1 MVGQTLGHYRI
12 LERVGAGGMGVVYRA
27 RDEQLERDVA
37 VKVLPPGTLSDE
49 TARRHFRKEAMALAK
64 LSHPNIETVYEYGTQ
79 DQMDFLVLEYV
90 PGKTLANKLAGG
102 PLAEKEIVALGMQ
115 IAAALEEAHE
125 RGIVHRDL
133 KPANVAITSR
143 GEAKVLDFGLAKLL
157 RPDDELT
164 TDQLTETG
172 MAAGTLPYMSPEQ
185 LRGEEVDARADV
197 YAIGTVLYEMATGRK
212 AFHEG
217 SAPRLTDAILHEP
230 PVPPRYVNPRISAE
244 LERIILKCL
253 DKEAENRYQ
262 SARELVIDMRRVGSR
277 SAPLA
282 PLRKP
287 ARIRWKAI
295 AILSLVFLLL
305 LTTLIA
311 LNVGGSR
318 GWLRGAGN
326 LPRIKSLAVLP
337 LANLSGDPTQEYFAD
352 GMTDALITDLGKI
365 GALRVISRTSVMQ
378 YKGASKP
385 VREIAKDLSL
395 DAVVEG
401 SLLRSGDRVQITARL
416 IQART
421 DTQIWSHS
429 YERGIQ
435 DALTLQSEVAQAIAD
450 EIRVKLTPE
459 EQARISA
466 SHAVSPEA
474 YEAYLRGRYFWNKRT
489 PGDFRKAMS
498 EFKKAI
504 DLDPTYPLAWA
515 GLADGYSLLSD
526 YDEQSPREAIPQA
539 RATAKKA
546 LELDDSLGEAW
557 ATLANIEWAYDWNAS
572 AAETDFRRA
581 IALSPNYA
589 SAHQWYGMHLCDRG
603 RFDDGI
609 AELERAQA
617 LDPLSLVIEVNVG
630 RCRYYGRRYDQAAE
644 LLQPIEQ
651 REPDYWIVHAIL
663 GQTYLAMGRLDDA
676 IRKLERANVL
686 SPDSPRNLGVLGD
699 AYGRAG
705 RRGDA
710 LMLARE
716 LTALSRKRYIPPIY
730 SAMIYM
736 GLGERPQ
743 AIAFLEK
750 AYADRSNWMV
760 LLDTEPEFDSLR
772 SDPRFR
778 DLVRRIADQS
788 DTRDNL

>member
-90 PGKTLANKLAGG
+90 PGKTLANRLAAG
-102 PLAEKEIVALGMQ
+102 PLAEKEIAALGMQ

-133 KPANVAITSR
+133 KPANIAITAR

-197 YAIGTVLYEMATGRK
+197 YAIGAVLYEMATGRK

-217 SAPRLTDAILHEP
+217 AAPRLTDAILHEP

-277 SAPLA
+277 PAPLA

-337 LANLSGDPTQEYFAD
+337 LANLSGDPAQEYFAD

-378 YKGASKP
+378 YKGGSKP

-429 YERGIQ
+429 YERDIQ

-474 YEAYLRGRYFWNKRT
+474 FDAYLKGRHFWEERTEEGLKKSLEYFRQ
-489 PGDFRKAMS
+489 
-498 EFKKAI
+498 AI
-504 DLDPTYPLAWA
+504 EKDPAYARAYA
-515 GLADGYSLLSD
+515 GLADSYATLGNNRFLPPKESFPKAKAAALRSLEIDEGLAEAHASLAFALWNYDMDWNSVEKEYKRAIELNPGYPTAYHWYAGYLSGMG
-526 YDEQSPREAIPQA
+526 RHAEAIAAMEKA
-539 RATAKKA
+539 R
-546 LELDDSLGEAW
+546 E
-557 ATLANIEWAYDWNAS
+557 
-572 AAETDFRRA
+572 
-581 IALSPNYA
+581 
-589 SAHQWYGMHLCDRG
+589 
-603 RFDDGI
+603 
-609 AELERAQA
+609 
-617 LDPLSLVIEVNVG
+617 LDPLSPRINANVG
-630 RCRYYGRRYDQAAE
+630 LILYFAREYD
-644 LLQPIEQ
+644 
-651 REPDYWIVHAIL
+651 HAIEEL
-663 GQTYLAMGRLDDA
+663 QKA
-676 IRKLERANVL
+676 LEMD
-686 SPDSPRNLGVLGD
+686 PDSGAAYFYLG
-699 AYGRAG
+699 
-705 RRGDA
+705 
-710 LMLARE
+710 MAR
-716 LTALSRKRYIPPIY
+716 LQK
-730 SAMIYM
+730 
-736 GLGERPQ
+736 GEHQQ
-743 AIAFLEK
+743 AIAALERSRQLLDGSPESVLELAYTNAAAGKRKEAQDMLSQVMGEPNPHYIPALWVARIYAAEGEKEK
-750 AYADRSNWMV
+750 AFQWLQKAYEERSPQLPFLRV
-760 LLDTEPEFDSLR
+760 DPRLDTLR

-778 DLVRRIADQS
+778 DLLRRMKLQS
-788 DTRDNL
+788 